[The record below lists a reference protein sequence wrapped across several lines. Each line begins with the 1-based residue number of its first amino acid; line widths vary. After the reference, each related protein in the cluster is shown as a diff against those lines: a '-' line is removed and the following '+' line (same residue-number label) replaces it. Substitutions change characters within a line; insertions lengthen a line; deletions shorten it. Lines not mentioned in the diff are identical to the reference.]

1 MKSCRFFNLL
11 ARLKS
16 LRGLVGLVAIAS
28 LCVSPGAAAQTAPF
42 PSRPVTIVV
51 PNAPGGAI
59 DILARLLEKNLSDK
73 WKQPVLVVYK
83 AGAGTVLGTD
93 FVAKAPA
100 DGYTIGMV
108 VTSHVINPSLRD
120 NLPFDTLKDLA
131 GVTMLAT
138 SPVVISAAPSLPAN
152 DLKELIALAK
162 KQPGKISY
170 ASPGSGSSMHLGGEL
185 LKTNAG
191 IYMVHIPYRGAAGA
205 YPDVFSGRVDLLID
219 PLFSSLPHI
228 KAGRL
233 KPLAVFSP
241 SRVAIAPNIPTAIET
256 MPGVTVESVFGA
268 VVASATPRD
277 IVKKISADMAEAV
290 KSPEIRARMAEVA
303 LTPAGT
309 TPEQFDA
316 FIKVEIEKWARV
328 VKVSGAKAD

>member
-1 MKSCRFFNLL
+1 MIYSITNVFYRALRVMVSVGCL
-11 ARLKS
+11 A
-16 LRGLVGLVAIAS
+16 VGTVAF
-28 LCVSPGAAAQTAPF
+28 AQTAPF

-138 SPVVISAAPSLPAN
+138 SPVVISAAPSLPVN
-152 DLKELIALAK
+152 NLKELIDLAK

-241 SRVAIAPNIPTAIET
+241 SRVGIAPTIPAAIET

-277 IVKKISADMAEAV
+277 IVNKISADMAEAV

-303 LTPAGT
+303 LTPVGT

-316 FIKVEIEKWARV
+316 FIKVEIAKWARV

>member
-1 MKSCRFFNLL
+1 MHP
-11 ARLKS
+11 KS
-16 LRGLVGLVAIAS
+16 LFSNTPPARALLTRLALALAVTLAVAGES
-28 LCVSPGAAAQTAPF
+28 AAQSAPF

-51 PNAPGGAI
+51 PNAPGGAV
-59 DILARLLEKNLSDK
+59 DILARLLERNLSDK

-120 NLPFDTLKDLA
+120 NLPFDTLKDLT

-152 DLKELIALAK
+152 NLKEVIELAK

-170 ASPGSGSSMHLGGEL
+170 ATPGSGSSMHLGGEL
-185 LKTNAG
+185 LKTRAG
-191 IYMVHIPYRGAAGA
+191 IYMVHIPYRGSAGA
-205 YPDVFSGRVDLLID
+205 YPDVFAGRVDLLID

-228 KAGRL
+228 KAGRM
-233 KPLAVFSP
+233 KPIAVLSP
-241 SRVAIAPNIPTAIET
+241 NRVGIAPNIPTAVET
-256 MPGVTVESVFGA
+256 LPGLTVESVFGA

-277 IVKKISADMAEAV
+277 IVKKLSADMADAV
-290 KSPEIRARMAEVA
+290 QSPEIRARMADVG

-328 VKVSGAKAD
+328 VKISGAKSD